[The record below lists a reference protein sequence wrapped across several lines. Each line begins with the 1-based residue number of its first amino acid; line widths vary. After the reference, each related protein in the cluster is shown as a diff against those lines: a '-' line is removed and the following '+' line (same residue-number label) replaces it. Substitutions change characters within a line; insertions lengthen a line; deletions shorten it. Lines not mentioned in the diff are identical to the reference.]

1 MTSGLKKIKKSTM
14 AELIIDQIL
23 QMIEDGTFVPGQKLP
38 SEKNLA
44 EIL

>member
-23 QMIEDGTFVPGQKLP
+23 QMLSLIH
-38 SEKNLA
+38 
-44 EIL
+44 I